1 MLRFTGERE
10 NGMTP
15 SHETDP
21 IGAALAWGGLAVL
34 TYVVYLVIAPFL
46 TPLGWAAV
54 LAIVFYPAHARLER
68 VFGRRWA
75 AAVSTLAVTLIIVV
89 PTFLVMTAFVR
100 EALDAAG
107 NVKHAFTEGRLA
119 WLQRAWEG
127 LEARVPAASRVD
139 VAGLAVDAVQRI
151 ASFAVE
157 QSGSLLRGAAA
168 TVFDLIIALFAT
180 FFLLRDAPSIMRVI
194 RRLLPLRSDLRES
207 LIVRTREL
215 VSVSVVSSVSV
226 AAVQGLLGGLV
237 FALVGIGAPVFWG
250 VIMGFFCLLPFGA
263 WVIWLPAAIVLAASG
278 EMVRALVLAAL
289 GAAIVSAADNILRP
303 MLLSGRGNMN
313 GLVILVSLLGGIAV
327 FGMLGIVLG
336 PLVVVTA
343 LGLLSA
349 YVDAMEQ
356 EEKRAFVAPDAAAPA
371 ESLGSSRQ
379 PIL

>member
-1 MLRFTGERE
+1 
-10 NGMTP
+10 MTP

-34 TYVVYLVIAPFL
+34 TYIVYLVIAPFL
-46 TPLGWAAV
+46 TPLAWAGV
-54 LAIVFYPAHARLER
+54 LAIVFYPAHVKLER

-75 AAVSTLAVTLIIVV
+75 AAVSTLAVTLIIIV
-89 PTFLVMTAFVR
+89 PTFFIMTAFVR
-100 EALDAAG
+100 EALDAAV
-107 NVKHAFTEGRLA
+107 NVRQAFTEGRLA

-127 LEARVPAASRVD
+127 LEARVPLARRVD
-139 VAGLAVDAVQRI
+139 VVSLAVDAVQRI
-151 ASFAVE
+151 AEFAVA
-157 QSGSLLRGAAA
+157 QSGSLLRGAAT

-207 LIVRTREL
+207 LIVRTRDL

-263 WVIWLPAAIVLAASG
+263 WVIWLPAAIVMAASG

-303 MLLSGRGNMN
+303 MLLSGRSNMN

-343 LGLLSA
+343 LALLSA

-356 EEKRAFVAPDAAAPA
+356 EEKTALVAPNAAASA
-371 ESLGSSRQ
+371 ESGGSPRQ